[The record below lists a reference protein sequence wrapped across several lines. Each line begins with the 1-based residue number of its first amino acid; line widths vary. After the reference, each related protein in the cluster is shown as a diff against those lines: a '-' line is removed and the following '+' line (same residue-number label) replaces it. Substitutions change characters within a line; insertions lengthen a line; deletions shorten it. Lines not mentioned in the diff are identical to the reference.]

1 METVTPEIFLAN
13 EKIKRE
19 KHFQLF
25 CILLKSIATRFAMQE
40 RMNSNGKQQN
50 MNIKNIAGM
59 LRCNC
64 YFLWGQ
70 NFDCQ
75 STKYLTM
82 ISACLLLSNNDSF
95 IPSPKTYTH
104 AQDRARIVY
113 ICILA
118 IMFREAFSHR
128 ISFA

>member
-1 METVTPEIFLAN
+1 MRKVNERNIFNCFAFCLCRLQPGLRCKKEWIQMENNKTWTL
-13 EKIKRE
+13 
-19 KHFQLF
+19 
-25 CILLKSIATRFAMQE
+25 
-40 RMNSNGKQQN
+40 
-50 MNIKNIAGM
+50 KNIAGM

-104 AQDRARIVY
+104 APDRARIVY

-128 ISFA
+128 ISFAWTEIEIQTAP